1 MVAAF
6 VVVAAVLAMAE
17 AVLGHFALTFPPWR
31 ADSLSN
37 KAYSQWNHPCAGVD
51 YGAGNITD
59 WPLQGGSL
67 RLELHHKWTYL
78 YVNLGLGRNTTN
90 FNVSLTPDFLNVT
103 GKGTLCIDKLPIPI
117 PVENGTLATLQVVTP
132 GASGSALYNCADIR
146 LVEGAKSP
154 DNCTND
160 GVSVKTVREQQDTP
174 ASGNASSGQPAKGLA
189 ASASAGP
196 YTVALGTACALAS
209 LGLSLVL

>member
-1 MVAAF
+1 MVAGF
-6 VVVAAVLAMAE
+6 VVVAFVLALAE
-17 AVLGHFALTFPPWR
+17 GVVGHFALSFPPWR

-37 KAYSQWNHPCAGVD
+37 KSYSQWNYPCAGVD

-78 YVNLGLGRNTTN
+78 YVNLGLGRNATN
-90 FNVSLTPDFLNVT
+90 FNVSLTPEFLNVT
-103 GKGTLCIDKLPIPI
+103 GKGTLCIDKLPIPV

-132 GASGSALYNCADIR
+132 GSSGSALYNCADIR
-146 LVEGAKSP
+146 LVEGAKSL
-154 DNCTND
+154 DNCTNE
-160 GVSVKTVREQQDTP
+160 GVSVKTVHSEQDAG
-174 ASGNASSGQPAKGLA
+174 ASGNASSGQQAKGLA
-189 ASASAGP
+189 ASTSAGP
-196 YTVALGTACALAS
+196 YTIALGTACVLVS